1 MKKYI
6 SAKSRMKIHIIGAG
20 PTGMSLAWEILKSG
34 DHDVTLYDRKL
45 SAGGSWWEPEVEV
58 RDLHAHRLVF
68 DRAFVN
74 FRSLLSEMKIDW
86 NDIFVPVDK
95 SEYVEFALRSLSL
108 KDYGA
113 LVSLATRVYA
123 QSNKYKGIPLKEAIG
138 TLSEKGQALIEH
150 LPLVVD
156 GVTWDVM
163 SAYEFVKSFDH
174 TLMSRAYTQRVSGKV
189 MCDAMEDA
197 LIEAGANFVFG
208 KELMEVEYLED
219 GYKATL
225 SGETQLDDGLL
236 FLCLDNSPALKFLG
250 DNWGPDADKKVRES
264 TYGAINILLDYET
277 PMTLGSD
284 VEIAATTKWN
294 LQPKVLSD
302 GKTVSCVICDI
313 NEEILSKNPD
323 ELKLGVLEQ
332 LGLEQPTTMRIGWG
346 ATWEDDKWVFSQSS
360 GVLSLHGQ
368 LPFFGKCPHV
378 AMCGMMS
385 PRDTPYSSLEAATEV
400 SRRLSH
406 QVFGTREPL
415 HSLELSQILVFV
427 VVLLIVLILIYRNRN
442 Q

>member
-1 MKKYI
+1 
-6 SAKSRMKIHIIGAG
+6 
-20 PTGMSLAWEILKSG
+20 
-34 DHDVTLYDRKL
+34 
-45 SAGGSWWEPEVEV
+45 
-58 RDLHAHRLVF
+58 
-68 DRAFVN
+68 
-74 FRSLLSEMKIDW
+74 
-86 NDIFVPVDK
+86 
-95 SEYVEFALRSLSL
+95 
-108 KDYGA
+108 
-113 LVSLATRVYA
+113 
-123 QSNKYKGIPLKEAIG
+123 
-138 TLSEKGQALIEH
+138 
-150 LPLVVD
+150 
-156 GVTWDVM
+156 
-163 SAYEFVKSFDH
+163 
-174 TLMSRAYTQRVSGKV
+174 MSRAYTQRVSGKV

-277 PMTLGSD
+277 PVTLGSD

-313 NEEILSKNPD
+313 NEEILTKNPD

-332 LGLEQPTTMRIGWG
+332 LGLEQPVAMRIGWG

-415 HSLELSQILVFV
+415 RSLELSQILVFV